1 MSAVVYIDRKGST
14 LEADSGRLL
23 IHVPGRPTASMPWR
37 QLESIVLL
45 TAIDLPASLL
55 NRLGEHDIALL
66 NIPKGK
72 DAEPLCCYSFRH
84 GHAIRRLNQARMVD
98 DPSARVAIMRRILSY
113 KIGAQRR
120 QLLRI
125 ANKRQGLAPKL
136 RLLADQLT
144 GLRRD
149 VVSYYDLK
157 AETALGIEGAA
168 ARAYFEG
175 LALAI
180 PPALAF
186 NGRNRRPPRDP
197 FNALLSLG
205 YTLLQHDAVRAL
217 VAVGLDPALGFLHS
231 PAYGRD
237 SLGCDL
243 TELLRAHVDHF
254 CWRLVATETLREHHF
269 SQDGEACLLNKNGR
283 VIFFP
288 LWERFM
294 RHQRRLLRGIAK
306 RLAGEVDR
314 YRRPKP
320 PCLIDGPEQ
329 GDYLAPETL

>member
-1 MSAVVYIDRKGST
+1 MSTVLYIDRKGST
-14 LEADSGRLL
+14 LTADTGRLL
-23 IHVPGRPTASMPWR
+23 VHVPERPNTSIPWR

-45 TAIDLPASLL
+45 TAVDLPATLL
-55 NRLGEHDIALL
+55 NRLSEHNIALL
-66 NIPKGK
+66 NLPRGK
-72 DAEPLCCYSFRH
+72 SAEPLFCYSISH
-84 GHAIRRLNQARMVD
+84 GHALRRLNQVRILDDTPART
-98 DPSARVAIMRRILSY
+98 SILRRILSY
-113 KIGAQRR
+113 KIGSQRR

-125 ANKRQGLAPKL
+125 ANTRPGLAPKL
-136 RLLADQLT
+136 HYIARQLAEF
-144 GLRRD
+144 RRD
-149 VVSYYDLK
+149 INSNYNLK
-157 AETALGIEGAA
+157 VETALGIEGAA

-205 YTLLQHDAVRAL
+205 YTLLQQDAVRAL

-231 PAYGRD
+231 PSYGRD

-243 TELLRAHVDHF
+243 TELLRAHVDHL

-269 SQDGEACLLNKNGR
+269 SQESNACLLNKNGR

-294 RHQRRLLRGIAK
+294 RYQRKLLRGIAK
-306 RLAGEVDR
+306 RLASEIDN
-314 YRRPKP
+314 YRPRSMPTS
-320 PCLIDGPEQ
+320 IDTPAQPG
-329 GDYLAPETL
+329 YLAAEAP